1 MDEELKV
8 QQNQRTIK
16 MTQQLQEE
24 NNYSKQIKRELEE
37 EKQKDKE
44 KKRLK
49 GLEAARILELN
60 AQAEKLREE

>member
-1 MDEELKV
+1 
-8 QQNQRTIK
+8 

>member
-8 QQNQRTIK
+8 SQRAKTIK

-37 EKQKDKE
+37 E
-44 KKRLK
+44 R
-49 GLEAARILELN
+49 
-60 AQAEKLREE
+60 